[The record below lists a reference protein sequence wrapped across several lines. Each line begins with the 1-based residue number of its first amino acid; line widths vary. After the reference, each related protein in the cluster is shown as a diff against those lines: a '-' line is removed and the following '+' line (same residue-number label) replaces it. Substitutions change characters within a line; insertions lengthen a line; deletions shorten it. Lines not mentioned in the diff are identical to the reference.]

1 MRIFQICE
9 ITCQVC
15 TYYYSDAVSQGN
27 NNLPAMARL
36 SFVVCE
42 GKWKQD
48 KDLNMIASRT
58 ILRKIIKIKIK
69 IRKHLIRKILSVI

>member
-1 MRIFQICE
+1 
-9 ITCQVC
+9 
-15 TYYYSDAVSQGN
+15 
-27 NNLPAMARL
+27 MARL